1 MATLQG
7 RAIKDTYKDLLQV
20 SNGNA
25 GVDATLRAIE
35 DGEGTSS
42 ALEVSTGGIQV
53 IGTST
58 LKSNSGHTATDSVT
72 KEMNRGDFVGSTATI
87 YGNENFQGGVW
98 DNSGILQL
106 DTAGVDSAQHQFHA
120 KFDGSSTKG
129 CNVLSASGKGVAS
142 AAFIINT
149 GTLASDGALQTSL
162 AMRSADTTYPAG
174 QGASFDLQTPY
185 NRINMG
191 LVNKG
196 QAGVFIQNV
205 DDRNTTAMG
214 FYPNFGAGTSDPADP
229 SKTIVG
235 LELGTSSFKWK
246 QLYASTATIATSDEN
261 TKTQIEAL
269 SDAEKNV
276 AVALKGLVKKFKF
289 KSAVAI
295 KGENA
300 RTHIG
305 LIAQEVEAAFS
316 AEGLNASDY
325 SLFCVE
331 KWFECTD
338 SEGKVQNS
346 PHELPNH
353 DCVEKTQLGLRYEEV
368 IAFIISAL

>member
-20 SNGNA
+20 SNSNA
-25 GVDATLRAIE
+25 GVDATLRTVE

-42 ALEVSTGGIQV
+42 ALQVSTGGVQV
-53 IGTST
+53 NGTST

-72 KEMNRGDFVGSTATI
+72 KEMDRGDFIGSTATI
-87 YGNENFQGGVW
+87 YGNENFQGCVY
-98 DNSGILQL
+98 DNSGTIQL

-120 KFDGSSTKG
+120 KFNGNTTDG
-129 CNVLSASGKGVAS
+129 CNVLSATGKGIAS
-142 AAFIINT
+142 AMFINNV
-149 GTLASDGALQTSL
+149 GTYANDGALQTSL
-162 AMRSADTTYPAG
+162 AMRSADTATPAG
-174 QGASFDLQTPY
+174 QGASLDLQTPY
-185 NRINMG
+185 KRINFG
-191 LVNKG
+191 LVYKG
-196 QAGVFIQNV
+196 QAGVYIQNV

-214 FYPNFGAGTSDPADP
+214 FYPNFGAGTADPADP

-261 TKTQIEAL
+261 TKTQIESL
-269 SDAEKNV
+269 SEAEKNV

-289 KSAVAI
+289 KSAVAV

-300 RTHIG
+300 RLHIG

-331 KWFECTD
+331 KWYECTD

-346 PHELPNH
+346 PIELPNH
-353 DCVEKTQLGLRYEEV
+353 ECVEKTQLGLRYEE
-368 IAFIISAL
+368 ILSFIISAL